1 HALRRCRPGSRRPG
15 DARARRVR
23 GAPRHG
29 LDHRRAVPGNG
40 GRDRGGAG
48 AWRGRGRDG
57 GRRALRLR
65 PRPASR
71 GDLLRPRHQQDGA
84 RRRFR
89 EGRGERHA
97 RRAAPGRSHRAGL
110 ERMVM
115 KAPVP
120 DLIAF
125 LTKAQWT
132 TPVFWV
138 LVVASIVVTAR
149 AWMRAPGQ
157 RDPRNI
163 AIWALRFATG
173 LMWWQGTLWKIP
185 PNYAGLV
192 YWMKQMVDH
201 GTIPLQ
207 SRLVRDVVVP
217 NIAVFGPAVYLV
229 ELAIAVSM
237 LLGLFTRLGAL
248 LGVLMS

>member
-1 HALRRCRPGSRRPG
+1 
-15 DARARRVR
+15 
-23 GAPRHG
+23 
-29 LDHRRAVPGNG
+29 
-40 GRDRGGAG
+40 
-48 AWRGRGRDG
+48 
-57 GRRALRLR
+57 
-65 PRPASR
+65 
-71 GDLLRPRHQQDGA
+71 
-84 RRRFR
+84 
-89 EGRGERHA
+89 
-97 RRAAPGRSHRAGL
+97 
-110 ERMVM
+110 M

-149 AWMRAPGQ
+149 AWVRAPGQ

-248 LGVLMS
+248 LGVLMSLNLWFGLYAAPGEWPWTYGFLIIIMALFLVDPPGRCLGFDALRRTPPLLG